1 MKNEPKRTGSRGL
14 LIAAIIIILAL
25 VIGWHLILPF
35 LGLTI
40 AIGAGAI
47 GFVIAATVLLCIV
60 IILFFISAGVLVW
73 VMALL
78 VAVWTL
84 FTITYIPVAFPI
96 LIPLLV
102 ILIFI
107 GILRRRS

>member
-107 GILRRRS
+107 GILRRRP